1 MPSSFLIA
9 KPAELFIAEIR
20 VQLLPGLHVDFSLES
35 FVNNPR
41 YFCLP
46 FMEQS
51 KSSYRSVEIFHI
63 RDHVTPLQI
72 HSIFRFFFSIAG
84 LLFL

>member
-1 MPSSFLIA
+1 MPSLFLIA

-20 VQLLPGLHVDFSLES
+20 VQFLPGLHVDFFLEF

-46 FMEQS
+46 VSQVTDQW
-51 KSSYRSVEIFHI
+51 KSSISM
-63 RDHVTPLQI
+63 TM
-72 HSIFRFFFSIAG
+72 
-84 LLFL
+84 